1 MGEHKFM
8 LIGVA
13 VAALALLVLVKKR
26 VRLRMWESLS
36 VRRRLI
42 WLAVLSVV
50 LHSALAI
57 KLVSRAPVKKI
68 WPLARRGMHR
78 FP

>member
-1 MGEHKFM
+1 MLGESKFM
-8 LIGVA
+8 LDRRGGGGPGA
-13 VAALALLVLVKKR
+13 SGAGKKKR

-36 VRRRLI
+36 VRRLLI

-57 KLVSRAPVKKI
+57 KLASRAPI
-68 WPLARRGMHR
+68 
-78 FP
+78 

>member
-1 MGEHKFM
+1 MLGESKYM

-36 VRRRLI
+36 VRRLLI
-42 WLAVLSVV
+42 WLVVLSVV

-57 KLVSRAPVKKI
+57 KLASRAPI
-68 WPLARRGMHR
+68 
-78 FP
+78 